1 MIPSYLNF
9 QKDNYK
15 QKIKI
20 QLTND
25 NRCIIQSTL
34 ETPNKSVYNTINKR
48 EPSMNAINYTDNDND
63 NDLMS
68 LSKSL
73 NSISNVSKTNNDIN
87 QNVNKNIDNNE
98 NNCDNDVNS
107 NLVISFSNISELT
120 KINNND
126 NSIFGGV

>member
-34 ETPNKSVYNTINKR
+34 ETPNKSVYNTINKS
-48 EPSMNAINYTDNDND
+48 EPSMNAINYTDND

-87 QNVNKNIDNNE
+87 QNVNKNIDNKQ
-98 NNCDNDVNS
+98 NNCDITFPFNN
-107 NLVISFSNISELT
+107 
-120 KINNND
+120 KIN
-126 NSIFGGV
+126 